1 MNVRLALTSA
11 FCASCIGVLYTF
23 AYYQLL
29 FDFSTVLPI
38 WKIAFGL
45 ISFTLILWY
54 VDFICLKLF
63 KQNPTFWFGL
73 TFSIVTFVSILYP
86 MTERV
91 YVDATEFY
99 PGFVI
104 PLHFLPILM
113 FFTFHQL
120 DTQNE

>member
-1 MNVRLALTSA
+1 MNVKLALMSA
-11 FCASCIGVLYTF
+11 LCASLIGMLYAY

-45 ISFTLILWY
+45 ISFTLILFY
-54 VDFICLKLF
+54 VHFVFLKLF
-63 KQNPTFWFGL
+63 KHNPTFWFGL

-86 MTERV
+86 ITERV
-91 YVDATEFY
+91 YVDAAEFY

-104 PLHFLPILM
+104 PLHFLPMLM

-120 DTQNE
+120 STQK

>member
-1 MNVRLALTSA
+1 MNVKLAVTSA
-11 FCASCIGVLYTF
+11 LCASLLGVLYTYS
-23 AYYQLL
+23 YYQLL

-38 WKIAFGL
+38 WKVAFGL

-54 VDFICLKLF
+54 VDLICLKLF

-86 MTERV
+86 ITERV

>member
-1 MNVRLALTSA
+1 MNVKRALTSA
-11 FCASCIGVLYTF
+11 FCASFIGILYAY

-38 WKIAFGL
+38 WKVAFGL
-45 ISFTLILWY
+45 ISFTMILWY
-54 VDFICLKLF
+54 VHLIFLKVF
-63 KQNPTFWFGL
+63 KHNPKFWFGL

-113 FFTFHQL
+113 FFTFYQL
-120 DTQNE
+120 STQK

>member
-1 MNVRLALTSA
+1 MNVKLALTSA
-11 FCASCIGVLYTF
+11 FCASFIGILYTY

-38 WKIAFGL
+38 WRIAFGL
-45 ISFTLILWY
+45 ISFTLILSF
-54 VDFICLKLF
+54 VHLVFLKVI

-86 MTERV
+86 MMQRV
-91 YVDATEFY
+91 YVDASEFY

-113 FFTFHQL
+113 FFTFHLLYPQK
-120 DTQNE
+120 

>member
-1 MNVRLALTSA
+1 MNVKLALTSA
-11 FCASCIGVLYTF
+11 FCASFIGILYTY

-38 WKIAFGL
+38 WKVAFGL
-45 ISFTLILWY
+45 ISFSLILFY
-54 VDFICLKLF
+54 VHLLF
-63 KQNPTFWFGL
+63 TKVVKQNPTFWFGW
-73 TFSIVTFVSILYP
+73 TFSIVTFVSMLYP
-86 MTERV
+86 MMQRV
-91 YVDATEFY
+91 YVDASEFY

-120 DTQNE
+120 DPQK

>member
-1 MNVRLALTSA
+1 MNVRLASTSA
-11 FCASCIGVLYTF
+11 TSASFIGMLYSF

-38 WKIAFGL
+38 WKVAFGL
-45 ISFTLILWY
+45 ISFTLILFY
-54 VDFICLKLF
+54 VHLLFKKVF

-73 TFSIVTFVSILYP
+73 TFSILTFVSILYP
-86 MTERV
+86 MMERV
-91 YVDATEFY
+91 YVDASEFY

-104 PLHFLPILM
+104 PLHFLPIVM

-120 DTQNE
+120 DSQK

>member
-1 MNVRLALTSA
+1 MNVKLALTSA
-11 FCASCIGVLYTF
+11 FCASFIGILYTY

-38 WKIAFGL
+38 WKVAFGL
-45 ISFTLILWY
+45 ISFSLILFY
-54 VDFICLKLF
+54 VHLLF
-63 KQNPTFWFGL
+63 TKVVKQNPTFWFGW
-73 TFSIVTFVSILYP
+73 TFSIVTFVSMLYP
-86 MTERV
+86 MMQRV
-91 YVDATEFY
+91 YVDASEFY

-120 DTQNE
+120 DTQK

>member
-1 MNVRLALTSA
+1 MNVKLALTSA
-11 FCASCIGVLYTF
+11 FCASFIGILYTY

-38 WKIAFGL
+38 WKVAFGL
-45 ISFTLILWY
+45 ISFSLILFY
-54 VDFICLKLF
+54 CHLF
-63 KQNPTFWFGL
+63 FRSRIKQNPTFWFGL
-73 TFSIVTFVSILYP
+73 TFSILTFVSILYP
-86 MTERV
+86 MMQRV
-91 YVDATEFY
+91 YVDASEFY

-120 DTQNE
+120 DTQK

>member
-1 MNVRLALTSA
+1 MNVKLALTSA
-11 FCASCIGVLYTF
+11 FCASFIGMLYAFT
-23 AYYQLL
+23 YYQLL

-54 VDFICLKLF
+54 VHLIFLKVF
-63 KQNPTFWFGL
+63 KKNPTFWFGL
-73 TFSIVTFVSILYP
+73 TFSSLTFVSILYP
-86 MTERV
+86 MMQRV
-91 YVDATEFY
+91 YVDASEFY

-120 DTQNE
+120 HSQK